1 MTKLE
6 QLSAAMADGNEIE
19 IRASVGLN
27 LLAVSKEEVFV
38 IDKVE
43 EKPLDMKKIQAMP
56 GILIYMVKP
65 GDELWDIARRYH
77 TSVEEIRELNGL
89 NENQELSPGTPIL
102 VVKKVEGQI
111 K

>member
-1 MTKLE
+1 
-6 QLSAAMADGNEIE
+6 
-19 IRASVGLN
+19 
-27 LLAVSKEEVFV
+27 
-38 IDKVE
+38 
-43 EKPLDMKKIQAMP
+43 
-56 GILIYMVKP
+56 MVKT

>member
-1 MTKLE
+1 
-6 QLSAAMADGNEIE
+6 
-19 IRASVGLN
+19 
-27 LLAVSKEEVFV
+27 
-38 IDKVE
+38 
-43 EKPLDMKKIQAMP
+43 MKKIQAMP
-56 GILIYMVKP
+56 GILIYMVKT

>member
-1 MTKLE
+1 M
-6 QLSAAMADGNEIE
+6 
-19 IRASVGLN
+19 
-27 LLAVSKEEVFV
+27 LL
-38 IDKVE
+38 DKVE